1 MNRARVILVTVLGLA
16 LAAAPAALA
25 KTQVFLETSEAEF
38 AQGHADGVVWTSL
51 GTLRLGR
58 AVDSLLGATEGVD
71 YVARLAE
78 GPDGSVYAVTG
89 GAGRIYRIKD
99 GKAALWV
106 TLPDKFLFSCA
117 VDTSGDLY
125 VGSGGTK
132 GKVWRVRPQP
142 QGDPKAEVFF
152 EADDLKYVWDLAW
165 MKDGALAAATGD
177 KGRIYR
183 ITRDKKSDVLIDSE
197 ADHILCLAVA
207 PDGTLYAGTDGPA
220 IVYRWDGKFK
230 ESVWPLRD
238 APVDSL
244 KEESDWPLR
253 DAHDRFPKK
262 AFVLYDADEGE
273 VTALALD
280 AAGNLFVAASGGRHG
295 DAGGAEMPSDV
306 TLKMTAPAPWPRGEV
321 KESPA
326 PAPKN
331 GPKDAPEPA
340 AGAAGQPG
348 PRYPAAKPPESPPPA
363 PPAAAIP
370 FEPAAGAAGYS
381 GYPAASAAGSTSAAR
396 PSGGPRGTGVAVY
409 RIAPDGIVTRVFEG
423 RDATILALALADGR
437 LVVGTGKSARVYEA
451 GCQPDEEEA
460 CVAAIDPKQ
469 VMSLLATRDGRL
481 MAGSAGPGR
490 VYALSKGHAKEGTYV
505 SQVYDAGG
513 SARWGALDWRARTPD
528 GTDLRIA
535 TRTGNVRDSE
545 KGMWSEWSKD
555 LTKPPSRIESP
566 SARFIQFRVSM
577 RGRGDGSTPVL
588 EQYEAAYQRVN
599 EAPRVTSVGER
610 ASQDQAARAQA
621 LDRFRQALKPPA
633 RTGGSGAPPPAPSAA
648 PPPPPEGP
656 QPVRIIQWQAA
667 DPNGD
672 ALRYDLY
679 LRGQGEPTWILLEK
693 DLAQTQYAWNT
704 ATVADGW
711 YEIKVAASDRAD
723 NPAETALEASKIS
736 DPILVDNTAPVIEK
750 VDVQVKAGGDVEVRF
765 TARDAASRLTE
776 AAYTVDSAGD
786 WRPLSPTDGLFDG
799 KQKEFRFT
807 IPKLAAGPHRVAV
820 RAADEA
826 HNIGHAAQ
834 TVTVGK

>member
-1 MNRARVILVTVLGLA
+1 MNRTRVILVTVLGLA

-38 AQGHADGVVWTSL
+38 ALGHADGVVWTSL

-132 GKVWRVRPQP
+132 GKVWRVQP
-142 QGDPKAEVFF
+142 QAKGDPKAEVFF

-165 MKDGALAAATGD
+165 LKDGALAAATGD

-183 ITRDKKSDVLIDSE
+183 ITRDKKSEVLIDSE
-197 ADHILCLAVA
+197 ADHVLCLAVA
-207 PDGTLYAGTDGPA
+207 PDGTLYAGTDGPS
-220 IVYRWDGKFK
+220 IVYRWDG
-230 ESVWPLRD
+230 
-238 APVDSL
+238 
-244 KEESDWPLR
+244 
-253 DAHDRFPKK
+253 KK

-280 AAGNLFVAASGGRHG
+280 AAGNLFVAASGAGGGR
-295 DAGGAEMPSDV
+295 AGGAEMPSDV
-306 TLKMTAPAPWPRGEV
+306 TLKMTAPAPLLRGEV

-326 PAPKN
+326 AAPKN
-331 GPKDAPEPA
+331 GPKDAPAPAVAQATEKEP
-340 AGAAGQPG
+340 GA
-348 PRYPAAKPPESPPPA
+348 AAKPPESPTPA
-363 PPAAAIP
+363 TPAAAIP
-370 FEPAAGAAGYS
+370 SSLQEAMMSARS
-381 GYPAASAAGSTSAAR
+381 GSAAR
-396 PSGGPRGTGVAVY
+396 PSGGPRGTGAAVY

-423 RDATILALALADGR
+423 RDTMILALALADGR

-490 VYALSKGHAKEGTYV
+490 AYALSKGHAKEGTYA

-545 KGMWSEWSKD
+545 KGLWSEWSKD
-555 LTKPPSRIESP
+555 LTKPPARIESP

-599 EAPRVTSVGER
+599 EAPRVVSVGER

-621 LDRFRQALKPPA
+621 LDRFRQALKPPVV
-633 RTGGSGAPPPAPSAA
+633 RTGGSGSPPPAPSA
-648 PPPPPEGP
+648 PPPPEGP

-679 LRGQGEPTWILLEK
+679 LRGQGEPTWILLEE
-693 DLAQTQYAWNT
+693 DLAQTQYAWDT

-711 YEIKVAASDRAD
+711 YEIKVVASDRAD

-736 DPILVDNTAPVIEK
+736 DPILVDNTAPVLSK
-750 VDVQVKAGGDVEVRF
+750 VEVQVKAGGDVEVRF
-765 TARDAASRLTE
+765 AARDATSRLTA
-776 AAYTVDSAGD
+776 AAYTVDSAD
-786 WRPLSPTDGLFDG
+786 EWRPLAPADGLFDG

-807 IPKLAAGPHRVAV
+807 ISKLSPGPHRLAL

-826 HNIGHAAQ
+826 QNIGHAAQ
-834 TVTVGK
+834 TLGAGK

>member
-1 MNRARVILVTVLGLA
+1 MNRARVVLVTVLGLA

-25 KTQVFLETSEAEF
+25 RTQGFLETNEAEF

-71 YVARLAE
+71 YVARLVE

-89 GAGRIYRIKD
+89 GAGRIYRVKD

-117 VDTSGDLY
+117 VDKNGDLY

-132 GKVWRVRPQP
+132 GKVWRVQPQP
-142 QGDPKAEVFF
+142 KGDPKAEVFF
-152 EADDLKYVWDLAW
+152 EAADLKYVWDLAW

-183 ITRDKKSDVLIDSE
+183 ITRDKKSDVLLDSE

-220 IVYRWDGKFK
+220 IVYRWDGK
-230 ESVWPLRD
+230 
-238 APVDSL
+238 
-244 KEESDWPLR
+244 
-253 DAHDRFPKK
+253 K

-280 AAGNLFVAASGGRHG
+280 AAGNLFVAASGAGGGR
-295 DAGGAEMPSDV
+295 AGGAEMPSDV
-306 TLKMTAPAPWPRGEV
+306 ILKMTAPAPPPLPRGEA

-331 GPKDAPEPA
+331 GPKDAPAPAPEETGTKEP
-340 AGAAGQPG
+340 GA
-348 PRYPAAKPPESPPPA
+348 AAKPPESPAPA
-363 PPAAAIP
+363 TPAAAIP
-370 FEPAAGAAGYS
+370 SSLQEAMMSARSAG
-381 GYPAASAAGSTSAAR
+381 AAR
-396 PSGGPRGTGVAVY
+396 PSGGPRGTGAAVY

-423 RDATILALALADGR
+423 RDAMILALALADGR

-490 VYALSKGHAKEGTYV
+490 AYALSKGHAKEGTYT

-528 GTDLRIA
+528 GTDIRIA
-535 TRTGNVRDSE
+535 TRTGNVRDPE

-555 LTKPPSRIESP
+555 LTKPPARIESP

-599 EAPRVTSVGER
+599 EAPRVVSVGER

-621 LDRFRQALKPPA
+621 LDRFRQALKPPVV
-633 RTGGSGAPPPAPSAA
+633 RTGGSGAPPPAPSA
-648 PPPPPEGP
+648 PQPPPEGP

-679 LRGQGEPTWILLEK
+679 LRGQGEPTWVLLEK
-693 DLAQTQYAWNT
+693 DLMQTQYAWDT

-711 YEIKVAASDRAD
+711 YEIKVVASDRAD

-750 VDVQVKAGGDVEVRF
+750 VQVQVKAGGDVEVRF
-765 TARDAASRLTE
+765 AARDATSRLTA
-776 AAYTVDSAGD
+776 AAYTVDSAD
-786 WRPLSPTDGLFDG
+786 EWRPLAPTDGLFDG
-799 KQKEFRFT
+799 KRKEFRFT
-807 IPKLAAGPHRVAV
+807 IGKLLPGPHRLAL

-826 HNIGHAAQ
+826 QNIGHAAR
-834 TVTVGK
+834 TLGAGT

>member
-1 MNRARVILVTVLGLA
+1 MNRTRAILVTVLGLA

-25 KTQVFLETSEAEF
+25 RTQGFLETNEAEF
-38 AQGHADGVVWTSL
+38 TQGHADGVVWTSL

-58 AVDSLLGATEGVD
+58 AVDSLLGPTEGVD

-89 GAGRIYRIKD
+89 GSGRIYRVKD
-99 GKAALWV
+99 GEAALWA

-117 VDTSGDLY
+117 VDKNGDLY

-132 GKVWRVRPQP
+132 GKVWRVQPQP
-142 QGDPKAEVFF
+142 KGDPKAEVFF

-165 MKDGALAAATGD
+165 MKDGSLAAATGD
-177 KGRIYR
+177 KGRLYR
-183 ITRDKKSDVLIDSE
+183 ITRDKKSEVLIDSE
-197 ADHILCLAVA
+197 ADHVLCLAVA

-220 IVYRWDGKFK
+220 IVYRWDGK
-230 ESVWPLRD
+230 
-238 APVDSL
+238 
-244 KEESDWPLR
+244 
-253 DAHDRFPKK
+253 K
-262 AFVLYDADEGE
+262 AFVLYDAEEGE
-273 VTALALD
+273 ATALALD
-280 AAGNLFVAASGGRHG
+280 AAGNLFVAASGGSGGR
-295 DAGGAEMPSDV
+295 AGGAEMPSDV
-306 TLKMTAPAPWPRGEV
+306 ILKITAPASLPRGEI
-321 KESPA
+321 KEPAVPAPKNNAPDAPA
-326 PAPKN
+326 PAPGKT
-331 GPKDAPEPA
+331 GEKDPGASPRPA
-340 AGAAGQPG
+340 G
-348 PRYPAAKPPESPPPA
+348 PPA
-363 PPAAAIP
+363 VPAAA
-370 FEPAAGAAGYS
+370 AATLQEAMLAARGAG
-381 GYPAASAAGSTSAAR
+381 AAR
-396 PSGGPRGTGVAVY
+396 PSGVSRGTGAAVY

-423 RDATILALALADGR
+423 RDAMILALALADGR
-437 LVVGTGKSARVYEA
+437 LVVGTGKSARIYEA

-469 VMSLLATRDGRL
+469 VMALLATRDGRL

-528 GTDLRIA
+528 GTDIRIA

-545 KGMWSEWSKD
+545 KGLWSEWSKD
-555 LTKPPSRIESP
+555 LTKPPARIESP

-621 LDRFRQALKPPA
+621 LDRFRQALKPPVV
-633 RTGGSGAPPPAPSAA
+633 RTGGSGSPPPAPSA
-648 PPPPPEGP
+648 PPPPEGP

-679 LRGQGEPTWILLEK
+679 LRGQGEPTWILLEE
-693 DLAQTQYAWNT
+693 DLAQTQYAWDT

-711 YEIKVAASDRAD
+711 YEIKVVASDRAD
-723 NPAETALEASKIS
+723 NPAETALGASKIS
-736 DPILVDNTAPVIEK
+736 DPILVDNTAPVLSK
-750 VDVQVKAGGDVEVRF
+750 VEVQVKAGGDVEVRF
-765 TARDAASRLTE
+765 AARDATSRLTA
-776 AAYTVDSAGD
+776 AAYTVDSAD
-786 WRPLSPTDGLFDG
+786 EWRPLAPADGLFDG

-807 IPKLAAGPHRVAV
+807 ISNLSPGPHRLAL

-826 HNIGHAAQ
+826 QNIGHAAQ
-834 TVTVGK
+834 TLGAGK

>member
-1 MNRARVILVTVLGLA
+1 MNRACVILVTVLGLA

-25 KTQVFLETSEAEF
+25 RTQGFLETNEAEF

-58 AVDSLLGATEGVD
+58 AVDSLLGAPEGVD

-78 GPDGSVYAVTG
+78 GPDGSIYAVTG
-89 GAGRIYRIKD
+89 GAGRIYRVKD
-99 GKAALWV
+99 GKAALWA

-132 GKVWRVRPQP
+132 GKVWRVQPQP
-142 QGDPKAEVFF
+142 KGDPKAEVFF

-220 IVYRWDGKFK
+220 IVYRWDGK
-230 ESVWPLRD
+230 
-238 APVDSL
+238 
-244 KEESDWPLR
+244 
-253 DAHDRFPKK
+253 K

-280 AAGNLFVAASGGRHG
+280 AAGNLFVAASGART
-295 DAGGAEMPSDV
+295 GGAEMPSDV
-306 TLKMTAPAPWPRGEV
+306 TLKMTAPAPPPLPSGDV
-321 KESPA
+321 KESPARTGPYWA

-331 GPKDAPEPA
+331 GPKDAPALAPEETGTKEP
-340 AGAAGQPG
+340 GA
-348 PRYPAAKPPESPPPA
+348 AAKPPESPPPA
-363 PPAAAIP
+363 TPAAAIP
-370 FEPAAGAAGYS
+370 SSLQEAMMQARS
-381 GYPAASAAGSTSAAR
+381 GSAAR
-396 PSGGPRGTGVAVY
+396 PSGGARGTGAAVY

-423 RDATILALALADGR
+423 RDAMILALALADGR
-437 LVVGTGKSARVYEA
+437 LVVGTGKSARIYEA

-490 VYALSKGHAKEGTYV
+490 AYALSKGHAKEGTYT

-528 GTDLRIA
+528 GTDIRIA
-535 TRTGNVRDSE
+535 TRTGNVRDPE

-555 LTKPPSRIESP
+555 LTKPPARVESP

-599 EAPRVTSVGER
+599 EAPRVVSVGER
-610 ASQDQAARAQA
+610 ALQDQAARAQA
-621 LDRFRQALKPPA
+621 LDRFRQALKPPVV
-633 RTGGSGAPPPAPSAA
+633 RTGGSGTPPPAPSA

-679 LRGQGEPTWILLEK
+679 LHGQGEPTWVLLEK
-693 DLAQTQYAWNT
+693 DLAQTQYAWDT

-711 YEIKVAASDRAD
+711 YEIKVVASDRAD

-736 DPILVDNTAPVIEK
+736 DPILVDNTAPVLSK
-750 VDVQVKAGGDVEVRF
+750 VQVQVKAGGDVEVRF
-765 TARDAASRLTE
+765 AARDAASRLTA
-776 AAYTVDSAGD
+776 AAYTVDSAD
-786 WRPLSPTDGLFDG
+786 EWRPLAPADGLFDG

-807 IPKLAAGPHRVAV
+807 IGKLSPGPHRLAL

-826 HNIGHAAQ
+826 QNIGHAAR

>member
-1 MNRARVILVTVLGLA
+1 MNRACVILVTVLGLA

-25 KTQVFLETSEAEF
+25 RTQVFLETNEAEF

-58 AVDSLLGATEGVD
+58 AVDSLLGPTEGVD

-89 GAGRIYRIKD
+89 GSGRIYRVKD
-99 GKAALWV
+99 GEAALWA

-117 VDTSGDLY
+117 VDKNGDLY

-132 GKVWRVRPQP
+132 GKVWRVQPQP
-142 QGDPKAEVFF
+142 KGERKAEVFF

-165 MKDGALAAATGD
+165 MKDGSLAAATGD
-177 KGRIYR
+177 KGRLYR
-183 ITRDKKSDVLIDSE
+183 ITRDKKSEVLIDSE
-197 ADHILCLAVA
+197 ADHVLCLAVA

-220 IVYRWDGKFK
+220 IVYRWDGK
-230 ESVWPLRD
+230 
-238 APVDSL
+238 
-244 KEESDWPLR
+244 
-253 DAHDRFPKK
+253 K
-262 AFVLYDADEGE
+262 AFVLYDAEEGE
-273 VTALALD
+273 ATALALD
-280 AAGNLFVAASGGRHG
+280 AAGNLFVAASGGSGGR
-295 DAGGAEMPSDV
+295 AGGAEAPSDV
-306 TLKMTAPAPWPRGEV
+306 ILKITAPASLPRGEI
-321 KESPA
+321 KEPAVPAPKNNAADAPA
-326 PAPKN
+326 PAPEKT
-331 GPKDAPEPA
+331 GEKDPLRPPRPA
-340 AGAAGQPG
+340 G
-348 PRYPAAKPPESPPPA
+348 PPA
-363 PPAAAIP
+363 VPAAA
-370 FEPAAGAAGYS
+370 AATLQEAMMAAR
-381 GYPAASAAGSTSAAR
+381 SAGAAR
-396 PSGGPRGTGVAVY
+396 PSGGPRGTGAAVY

-423 RDATILALALADGR
+423 RDAMILALALADGR
-437 LVVGTGKSARVYEA
+437 LVVGTGKSARIYEA

-469 VMSLLATRDGRL
+469 VMALLATRDGRL

-528 GTDLRIA
+528 GTDIRIA

-555 LTKPPSRIESP
+555 ITKPPARIESP

-599 EAPRVTSVGER
+599 EAPRITSVGER
-610 ASQDQAARAQA
+610 ASQDQAARTQA
-621 LDRFRQALKPPA
+621 LDRFRQTLKPPVA
-633 RTGGSGAPPPAPSAA
+633 RTGGSGAPPPAPSSPP

-723 NPAETALEASKIS
+723 NPAETALETSKIS
-736 DPILVDNTAPVIEK
+736 DPILVDNTAPVLSK
-750 VDVQVKAGGDVEVRF
+750 VQVQVKAGGGVEVRF
-765 TARDAASRLTE
+765 AARDAASRLTA
-776 AAYTVDSAGD
+776 AAYTVDSAD
-786 WRPLSPTDGLFDG
+786 EWRPLAPTDGLFDG

-807 IPKLAAGPHRVAV
+807 ISNLSPGPHRLAL

-826 HNIGHAAQ
+826 QNIGHAAQ
-834 TVTVGK
+834 TLVVEK

>member
-1 MNRARVILVTVLGLA
+1 MNRARVVLVTVLGLA

-25 KTQVFLETSEAEF
+25 RTQGFLETNEAEF
-38 AQGHADGVVWTSL
+38 AQGHANGVVWTSL

-89 GAGRIYRIKD
+89 GAGRIYRVKD
-99 GKAALWV
+99 GKAALWA

-117 VDTSGDLY
+117 VDKNGDLY

-132 GKVWRVRPQP
+132 GKVWRVQPQP
-142 QGDPKAEVFF
+142 KGDPKAEVFF

-177 KGRIYR
+177 KGKIYR

-207 PDGTLYAGTDGPA
+207 PDAALYAGTDGPA
-220 IVYRWDGKFK
+220 IVYRWDG
-230 ESVWPLRD
+230 
-238 APVDSL
+238 
-244 KEESDWPLR
+244 
-253 DAHDRFPKK
+253 KK

-306 TLKMTAPAPWPRGEV
+306 ILKMTAPAPPPVPRGEA

-331 GPKDAPEPA
+331 GPKDAPV
-340 AGAAGQPG
+340 
-348 PRYPAAKPPESPPPA
+348 R
-363 PPAAAIP
+363 AAAIP
-370 FEPAAGAAGYS
+370 SSLQEAMMQARSGSAGRRGD
-381 GYPAASAAGSTSAAR
+381 
-396 PSGGPRGTGVAVY
+396 PRGTGAAVY

-423 RDATILALALADGR
+423 RDAMILALALADGR

-490 VYALSKGHAKEGTYV
+490 AYALSKGHAKEGTYT

-535 TRTGNVRDSE
+535 TRTGNVRDPE

-555 LTKPPSRIESP
+555 LTKPPARIESP

-599 EAPRVTSVGER
+599 EAPRVVSVGER

-621 LDRFRQALKPPA
+621 LDRFRQALKPPVV
-633 RTGGSGAPPPAPSAA
+633 RTGGSGTPPPAPSA

-679 LRGQGEPTWILLEK
+679 LRGQGEPTWILLEE
-693 DLAQTQYAWNT
+693 DLAQTQYAWDT

-711 YEIKVAASDRAD
+711 YEIKVVASDRAD

-736 DPILVDNTAPVIEK
+736 DPILVDNTAPVLSK
-750 VDVQVKAGGDVEVRF
+750 VQVQVKAGGDVEVRF
-765 TARDAASRLTE
+765 AARDATSRLTA
-776 AAYTVDSAGD
+776 AAYTVDSAD
-786 WRPLSPTDGLFDG
+786 EWRPLAPADGLFDG

-807 IPKLAAGPHRVAV
+807 IGKLLPGLHRLAL

-826 HNIGHAAQ
+826 QNIGHAAR
-834 TVTVGK
+834 TLEAGK

>member
-1 MNRARVILVTVLGLA
+1 MNRSRVILVTVLGLA

-38 AQGHADGVVWTSL
+38 AQGHADGAVWTSL

-58 AVDSLLGATEGVD
+58 AVDSLLGPTEGVD

-99 GKAALWV
+99 GKAALWAA
-106 TLPDKFLFSCA
+106 LPDKFLFSCA
-117 VDTSGDLY
+117 VDKNGDLY

-132 GKVWRVRPQP
+132 GKVWRVQPQP
-142 QGDPKAEVFF
+142 KGDPKAEVFF

-183 ITRDKKSDVLIDSE
+183 ITRDKKSEVLIDSE
-197 ADHILCLAVA
+197 ADHVLCLAVA

-220 IVYRWDGKFK
+220 IVYRWDGK
-230 ESVWPLRD
+230 
-238 APVDSL
+238 
-244 KEESDWPLR
+244 
-253 DAHDRFPKK
+253 K
-262 AFVLYDADEGE
+262 AFVLYDADGGE
-273 VTALALD
+273 VTALAID
-280 AAGNLFVAASGGRHG
+280 AAGNLFVAASGTGGGR
-295 DAGGAEMPSDV
+295 AGGAEMPSDV
-306 TLKMTAPAPWPRGEV
+306 TLKMTAPAPLLRGEV

-331 GPKDAPEPA
+331 GPKDAPAPA
-340 AGAAGQPG
+340 PEKSGAKNPG
-348 PRYPAAKPPESPPPA
+348 AAAKPPESPPPA
-363 PPAAAIP
+363 IS
-370 FEPAAGAAGYS
+370 FEPAAGAAGYF

-396 PSGGPRGTGVAVY
+396 PSGGPRGTGAAVY

-423 RDATILALALADGR
+423 RDAMILALALADGR

-481 MAGSAGPGR
+481 MVGSAGPGR
-490 VYALSKGHAKEGTYV
+490 AYALSKGHAKEGTYT

-555 LTKPPSRIESP
+555 LTKPPARIESP

-599 EAPRVTSVGER
+599 EAPRIVSVGER

-621 LDRFRQALKPPA
+621 LDRFRQALKPPVV
-633 RTGGSGAPPPAPSAA
+633 RTGGSGTPPPAPSV
-648 PPPPPEGP
+648 PQPPPPEGP

-693 DLAQTQYAWNT
+693 DLMQTQYAWNT

-711 YEIKVAASDRAD
+711 YEIKVVASDRAD
-723 NPAETALEASKIS
+723 NPAETALETSKIS
-736 DPILVDNTAPVIEK
+736 DPILVDNTAPVLSK
-750 VDVQVKAGGDVEVRF
+750 VEVQVKAGGDVEVRF
-765 TARDAASRLTE
+765 AARDATSRLTA
-776 AAYTVDSAGD
+776 AAYTVDSAD
-786 WRPLSPTDGLFDG
+786 EWRPLAPADGLFDG

-807 IPKLAAGPHRVAV
+807 ITKLSPGPHRLAL

-826 HNIGHAAQ
+826 QNIGHAAQ
-834 TVTVGK
+834 TVGAGK